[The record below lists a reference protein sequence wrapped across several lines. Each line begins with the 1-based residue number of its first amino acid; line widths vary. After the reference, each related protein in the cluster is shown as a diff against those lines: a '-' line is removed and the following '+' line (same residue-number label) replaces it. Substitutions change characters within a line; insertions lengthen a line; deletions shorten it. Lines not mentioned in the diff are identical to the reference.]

1 MTSLESIVL
10 PLEQSRSLV
19 EHGVVLDTALRWVTN
34 PHNKEP
40 FVIPVWFPP
49 ADGETV
55 ICSAWVL
62 SELLDAIWAKYPD
75 ATISTFRRK
84 GFGTD
89 VDIDDDLAGFHK
101 GAGLYPTDLLAAA
114 ALLLEVAK

>member
-10 PLEQSRSLV
+10 PFAESRSLV
-19 EHGVVLDTALRWVTN
+19 EHKIVLGTALSWFVDMLGVAKPVVLAHDFLNSRYD
-34 PHNKEP
+34 E
-40 FVIPVWFPP
+40 IPAP
-49 ADGETV
+49 
-55 ICSAWVL
+55 VL

-75 ATISTFRRK
+75 AVISTFRRK
-84 GFGTD
+84 GFGAD

-114 ALLLEVAK
+114 ALLTEVSK